1 MSNKKKSFQKNK
13 QQKLEQE
20 LASAYRRERQQERT
34 RIIKAVLVGILSIM
48 LILSFCFPSVMS
60 LLSN

>member
-20 LASAYRRERQQERT
+20 LASAYRREKQQERT
-34 RIIKAVLVGILSIM
+34 RILKTVAIAVLSIL
-48 LILSFCFPSVMS
+48 LIISFCFPAFTM
-60 LLSN
+60 LW